1 MNAVIYTPF
10 DTEYEL
16 FTRILREEAPD
27 AQIVRDPD
35 DGHFHCESEQDFV
48 VVSVD
53 GAKGMELAIKREINY
68 KTMVVWITSDRYFAA
83 MAIRYQVFEFLTR
96 PFDEADFRAAVKRFL
111 TGDIH
116 PQYKLPVKPVGM
128 VPAETL

>member
-1 MNAVIYTPF
+1 MNAVIYTPS

-96 PFDEADFRAAVKRFL
+96 PFSEADFRAAVKRFL
-111 TGDIH
+111 TGDIL
-116 PQYKLPVKPVGM
+116 PQQKTAFWQRTRL
-128 VPAETL
+128 

>member
-1 MNAVIYTPF
+1 MNAVIYTPS

-27 AQIVRDPD
+27 AKITRDPD
-35 DGHFHCESEQDFV
+35 DGFFHYDPEHDFV

-53 GAKGMELAIKREINY
+53 GAKGMEQVIKHRELNC
-68 KTMVVWITSDRYFAA
+68 KTMVVWITSDRYFAG
-83 MAIRYQVFEFLTR
+83 MAIRYQIFFFFSR
-96 PFDEADFRAAVKRFL
+96 PFTEADFRAAVKRFL

-116 PQYKLPVKPVGM
+116 PQQRTPVRRGNM
-128 VPAETL
+128 TLA

>member
-1 MNAVIYTPF
+1 
-10 DTEYEL
+10 
-16 FTRILREEAPD
+16 
-27 AQIVRDPD
+27 
-35 DGHFHCESEQDFV
+35 
-48 VVSVD
+48 
-53 GAKGMELAIKREINY
+53 
-68 KTMVVWITSDRYFAA
+68 MVVWITSDRYFAA

-128 VPAETL
+128 VPAKTL

>member
-1 MNAVIYTPF
+1 MNAVIYTPS

-27 AQIVRDPD
+27 AQIVRDSD

-68 KTMVVWITSDRYFAA
+68 RQYFHFG
-83 MAIRYQVFEFLTR
+83 FER
-96 PFDEADFRAAVKRFL
+96 ADCQSNWLWR
-111 TGDIH
+111 I
-116 PQYKLPVKPVGM
+116 
-128 VPAETL
+128 